1 MVSGQAEYDTKMNDE
16 NSNASLCNFPPP
28 PRCKTQFKPEKSP
41 FFCCRPPLWGG
52 FFLAFQRASEYSCY
66 SRLYHYRHAGK
77 AVKLETLLERRTTY
91 IFIYALAWPLLLR
104 GEPVK
109 TRPISDCV
117 WHDMT
122 TDWCVHR
129 INERLMQGFYILF
142 FFFYSPLV
150 RLV

>member
-28 PRCKTQFKPEKSP
+28 PRCKTQFKPEKS
-41 FFCCRPPLWGG
+41 FFFFVVGRHCEEV

-91 IFIYALAWPLLLR
+91 IFIYALA
-104 GEPVK
+104 
-109 TRPISDCV
+109 
-117 WHDMT
+117 
-122 TDWCVHR
+122 
-129 INERLMQGFYILF
+129 
-142 FFFYSPLV
+142 
-150 RLV
+150 